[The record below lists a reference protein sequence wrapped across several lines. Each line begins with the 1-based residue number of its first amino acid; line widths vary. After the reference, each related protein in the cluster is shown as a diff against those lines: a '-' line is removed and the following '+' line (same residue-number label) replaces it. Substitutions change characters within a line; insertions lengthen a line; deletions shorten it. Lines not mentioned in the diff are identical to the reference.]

1 VVIWGDHGW
10 FLGEKLKYRKT
21 QLWEESNRVPL
32 IIHLPNNKSASTH
45 TEAIVN
51 LIDLY
56 PTLAAYCGLPPKEG
70 LDGRSFAAVLRKPDT
85 QWENPALTTMGFK
98 NHSLRGPRYR
108 YTRYADGT
116 EELYDHESDPM
127 EWENLATDP
136 EMEAVMARF
145 RPLLPKYDAPEMPK
159 NAIDKK
165 RMRRVMKRINGM
177 SKALKEQSEA
187 NKLDPD
193 FVKKIYAETR

>member
-1 VVIWGDHGW
+1 
-10 FLGEKLKYRKT
+10 
-21 QLWEESNRVPL
+21 
-32 IIHLPNNKSASTH
+32 
-45 TEAIVN
+45 
-51 LIDLY
+51 
-56 PTLAAYCGLPPKEG
+56 
-70 LDGRSFAAVLRKPDT
+70 
-85 QWENPALTTMGFK
+85 MGFK
-98 NHSLRGPRYR
+98 NHSLRRPRYR

-127 EWENLATDP
+127 EWKNLATNP

-177 SKALKEQSEA
+177 SKEFKEQSEA